1 MATAPIKA
9 EQYLAPET
17 LGQLLPFEL
26 RAKAIA
32 EGVMS
37 GMHRSPHQGLSVE
50 FAEHRQYVPGEPV
63 RHLDWKVFG
72 RSDKLYLK
80 RYVQETNLDVVLLVD
95 GSGSMRFG
103 TLPIKEGW
111 GGTAASRKARTWT
124 KFDHA
129 TAVSA
134 AFAYLCLKQRDRVGV
149 GVFAGELRTQVR
161 RSNSREQ
168 WRSVVQVLSADPV
181 EGAANLVKV
190 AEQTVAKVTN
200 RSLVVVVSDFLGA
213 VESLR
218 DSLARFRHRGHDVIL
233 VQTLD
238 RQEMRFRLDE
248 PAPFVGLEGEATL
261 QVDPTAIREAY
272 LAALREHLDSIDR
285 VARGFGYDTLR
296 LDTHESI
303 GPAISALLARRESSV
318 ARNGRSRGG

>member
-1 MATAPIKA
+1 MATGPIKA

-26 RAKAIA
+26 RAKTIA

-95 GSGSMRFG
+95 GSGSMRYG

-111 GGTAASRKARTWT
+111 GGTSASIRTRMWT

-129 TAVSA
+129 TAIAA

-149 GVFAGELRTQVR
+149 GIFAADLRAQLR
-161 RSNSREQ
+161 RSNSRDQ
-168 WRSVVQVLSADPV
+168 WRSVVQVLSTDPV
-181 EGAANLVKV
+181 EGTANLVKV
-190 AEQTVAKVTN
+190 ADQTVAKVTN
-200 RSLVVVVSDFLGA
+200 RSLVVVIGDFLGP
-213 VESLR
+213 VEALR
-218 DSLARFRHRGHDVIL
+218 ESLARFRYRGHDVIL

-248 PAPFVGLEGEATL
+248 PAPFIGLEGEAML
-261 QVDPTAIREAY
+261 QVDPASIREAY
-272 LAALREHLDSIDR
+272 LAALRAHLDAIDR
-285 VARGFGYDTLR
+285 ITRGFGYDSIR
-296 LDTHESI
+296 VDTHESI
-303 GPAISALLARRESSV
+303 GPAISALLARREASV
-318 ARNGRSRGG
+318 SRHGRSRTG

>member
-1 MATAPIKA
+1 MASGPIKA

-26 RAKAIA
+26 RAKTIA

-129 TAVSA
+129 TAIAA

-149 GVFAGELRTQVR
+149 GIFAEDLRAQLR
-161 RSNSREQ
+161 RSNSRDQ
-168 WRSVVQVLSADPV
+168 WRSVVQVLAADPV
-181 EGAANLVKV
+181 EIRVPGQRVD
-190 AEQTVAKVTN
+190 
-200 RSLVVVVSDFLGA
+200 RSLA
-213 VESLR
+213 
-218 DSLARFRHRGHDVIL
+218 
-233 VQTLD
+233 
-238 RQEMRFRLDE
+238 
-248 PAPFVGLEGEATL
+248 LEGAL
-261 QVDPTAIREAY
+261 VLSSGSSTAVLPIPFRGPS
-272 LAALREHLDSIDR
+272 AA
-285 VARGFGYDTLR
+285 V
-296 LDTHESI
+296 
-303 GPAISALLARRESSV
+303 PAGEPRPSS
-318 ARNGRSRGG
+318 R

>member
-1 MATAPIKA
+1 MASGPIKA

-26 RAKAIA
+26 RAKTIA

-103 TLPIKEGW
+103 SLPIKDGW
-111 GGTAASRKARTWT
+111 GGTAASRAARMWT

-129 TAVSA
+129 TAIAA

-149 GVFAGELRTQVR
+149 GIFAQELRAQLK
-161 RSNSREQ
+161 RSNSRDQ

-200 RSLVVVVSDFLGA
+200 RSLVVVIGDLLGP

-218 DSLARFRHRGHDVIL
+218 EALARFRHRGHDVIL

-248 PAPFVGLEGEATL
+248 PAPFVGLEGEAML
-261 QVDPTAIREAY
+261 QVDPAAIREAY
-272 LAALREHLDSIDR
+272 LAALREHLDGIDR
-285 VARGFGYDTLR
+285 VARGFGYDAIR
-296 LDTHESI
+296 VDTHESI
-303 GPAISALLARRESSV
+303 GPAIAALLARREASGG
-318 ARNGRSRGG
+318 RDGRSRTG

>member
-1 MATAPIKA
+1 MATGPIKA

-26 RAKAIA
+26 RAKTIA

-111 GGTAASRKARTWT
+111 GGTSASRAARMWT

-149 GVFAGELRTQVR
+149 GIFADEIRAQVR
-161 RSNSREQ
+161 RSNSRDQ
-168 WRSVVQVLSADPV
+168 WRAVVQVLSADPV

-190 AEQTVAKVTN
+190 TDQTMAKVTN
-200 RSLVVVVSDFLGA
+200 RSLIVVISDFLGP
-213 VESLR
+213 VEALR
-218 DSLARFRHRGHDVIL
+218 ESLARFRHRGHDVIL

-248 PAPFVGLEGEATL
+248 PAPFLGLEGEPLL
-261 QVDPTAIREAY
+261 QVDPAAIREAY
-272 LAALREHLDSIDR
+272 LAALRDHLDTIER
-285 VARGFGYDTLR
+285 TARGFGYDTIR

-303 GPAISALLARRESSV
+303 GPAIAALLARREGSLGRS
-318 ARNGRSRGG
+318 GRSRTG

>member
-1 MATAPIKA
+1 MATGPIKA

-26 RAKAIA
+26 RAKTIA

-37 GMHRSPHQGLSVE
+37 GMHRSPNQGLSVE

-103 TLPIKEGW
+103 TLAIKEGW
-111 GGTAASRKARTWT
+111 GGTAASRRARVWT

-129 TAVSA
+129 TAISA

-149 GVFAGELRTQVR
+149 GIFAEDLRAQLR
-161 RSNSREQ
+161 RSNAREQ
-168 WRSVVQVLSADPV
+168 WRSVVQVLSTDPV

-190 AEQTVAKVTN
+190 ADQTVAKVTN
-200 RSLVVVVSDFLGA
+200 RSLIVLLSDFLGP
-213 VESLR
+213 VEALR
-218 DSLARFRHRGHDVIL
+218 EGLARFRHRGHDVIL
-233 VQTLD
+233 VQVLD

-248 PAPFVGLEGEATL
+248 PAPFIGLEGEATL
-261 QVDPTAIREAY
+261 QVDPASIREAY
-272 LAALREHLDSIDR
+272 LAALRAHLDAIDHIIRGYSYDSIR
-285 VARGFGYDTLR
+285 V
-296 LDTHESI
+296 DTHESI

-318 ARNGRSRGG
+318 SRHGRSRTG

>member
-1 MATAPIKA
+1 MATGPIKA

-26 RAKAIA
+26 RAKTIA

-37 GMHRSPHQGLSVE
+37 GMHRSPNQGLSVE

-103 TLPIKEGW
+103 TLAIKEGW
-111 GGTAASRKARTWT
+111 GGTAASRTARVWT

-129 TAVSA
+129 TAISA

-149 GVFAGELRTQVR
+149 GIFAEDLRAQLR
-161 RSNSREQ
+161 RSNAREQ
-168 WRSVVQVLSADPV
+168 WRSVVQVLSTDPV

-190 AEQTVAKVTN
+190 ADRTVAKVTN
-200 RSLVVVVSDFLGA
+200 RSLIVLLSDFLGP
-213 VESLR
+213 VEALR
-218 DSLARFRHRGHDVIL
+218 EGLARFRHRGHDVIL
-233 VQTLD
+233 VQVLD

-248 PAPFVGLEGEATL
+248 PAPFIGLEGEAML
-261 QVDPTAIREAY
+261 QVDPASIREAY
-272 LAALREHLDSIDR
+272 LAALRAHLDAIDR
-285 VARGFGYDTLR
+285 ITRGFGYDSIR
-296 LDTHESI
+296 VDTHESI
-303 GPAISALLARRESSV
+303 GPAISALLARREASV
-318 ARNGRSRGG
+318 SRHGRSRTG